1 LSVLIAAGVSVLV
14 AVATLVFVPKVIVVI
29 VIAVA
34 STPVA
39 AFALVVVLA
48 LASSAAL
55 PSPAVFDALPSVVG
69 AASLASAG
77 LDFSL
82 RSARLIRVADM
93 VLPSVGAAAL
103 SSISV
108 KGDADGL
115 ALASDWLRI
124 GRDGGI
130 LWLSDATRGTK
141 APHWAKTLLPLRLQ
155 STGHPALKNN
165 LSESMS

>member
-1 LSVLIAAGVSVLV
+1 MSVLV
-14 AVATLVFVPKVIVVI
+14 AVPTLVFVPQAIVVI

-39 AFALVVVLA
+39 AFAFVVALA
-48 LASSAAL
+48 LASSVVL
-55 PSPAVFDALPSVVG
+55 PSPAVAEAWPSVG
-69 AASLASAG
+69 AEASFASAG

-82 RSARLIRVADM
+82 RSARAFPAADVA
-93 VLPSVGAAAL
+93 LTSVGAAAL

-141 APHWAKTLLPLRLQ
+141 GPHWQKHCYRLVCNRRATQ
-155 STGHPALKNN
+155 R
-165 LSESMS
+165 